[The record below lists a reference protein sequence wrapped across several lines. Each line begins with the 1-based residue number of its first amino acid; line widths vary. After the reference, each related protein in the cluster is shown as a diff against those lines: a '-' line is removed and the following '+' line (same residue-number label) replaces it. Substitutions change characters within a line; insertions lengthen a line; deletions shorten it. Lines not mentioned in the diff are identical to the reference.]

1 MNSTRNAIF
10 LSLFLCGCGSRG
22 ATTCEELR
30 IGMTKAQVEHKLGSP
45 SVVHKYDA
53 RARPT
58 DLYLDVT
65 VYTYKDNRPAF
76 AEPDVVYIANR
87 EDEVI
92 RISCEDK
99 PVFMRVDGSYVANDY
114 ANRWRIDKNPP
125 ANKKVTPPQ

>member
-1 MNSTRNAIF
+1 MKSKRNALL
-10 LSLFLCGCGSRG
+10 LSLLLGGCGSRG
-22 ATTCEELR
+22 STACDELR
-30 IGMTKAQVEHKLGSP
+30 IGMSKAQVEQKLGTTSI
-45 SVVHKYDA
+45 VHKYDA
-53 RARPT
+53 RTRPA

-76 AEPDVVYIANR
+76 GEPDVVYIANR

-92 RISCEDK
+92 RISCQDR
-99 PVFMRVDGSYVANDY
+99 PIHLRADGTSVSSDY